1 MIQVILGHDGV
12 RWRKGSTEN
21 HLPGGSVPLGQEGA
35 CGPLSQTRWR
45 ASRPG
50 GQSLLSSGQSSQDSS
65 SQGLLPS
72 GQSILLFPEYTHPSH
87 KWRRGQL
94 IEAVRASARKQEIG
108 WERPGPTSCCHV
120 GTVGPLAPDDTSASG
135 DPRLAARGS
144 SPGLEA
150 SPLSSLGSG
159 RSGN

>member
-1 MIQVILGHDGV
+1 MGPSAKPDGV
-12 RWRKGSTEN
+12 RAG
-21 HLPGGSVPLGQEGA
+21 
-35 CGPLSQTRWR
+35 
-45 ASRPG
+45 PG

-72 GQSILLFPEYTHPSH
+72 GQSILLLFPEYTHPSH

-108 WERPGPTSCCHV
+108 WERPGPTSCCHM

-135 DPRLAARGS
+135 DPRSAARGS

-150 SPLSSLGSG
+150 SPLSSFGSG
-159 RSGN
+159 RSGS